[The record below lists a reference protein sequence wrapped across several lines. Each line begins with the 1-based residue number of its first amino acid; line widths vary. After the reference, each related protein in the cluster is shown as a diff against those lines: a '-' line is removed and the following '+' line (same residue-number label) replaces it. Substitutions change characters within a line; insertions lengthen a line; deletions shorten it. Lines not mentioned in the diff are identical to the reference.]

1 MSSNEN
7 VQRWQDIYEQS
18 LDIINQAKSPQWWN
32 YYSGGFSGPDVK
44 ATWGG
49 LVELRTIHMGGGRQN
64 GKTTWIRD
72 FMVKNPKAIVVLCNS
87 GLRNNF
93 IDAWAVEHKESV
105 FTRAF
110 TIMDLVTIVNNGPKQ
125 SLAFLNETTH
135 VIFDD
140 ASFNNA
146 IHTFAQTGN
155 GLFTKDTVV
164 IRMG

>member
-1 MSSNEN
+1 MSSNEY
-7 VQRWQDIYEQS
+7 VQRWQSIYEQS
-18 LDIINQAKSPQWWN
+18 LDIINHVQPTVWWDR
-32 YYSGGFSGPDVK
+32 GFIGADGK
-44 ATWGG
+44 ATWDG
-49 LVELRTIHMGGGRQN
+49 LVELRTVHMGAGRQN

-93 IDAWAVEHKESV
+93 IDAWAVEHNESV

-125 SLAFLNETTH
+125 SLAFLSETTH

-140 ASFNNA
+140 ASHNNA
-146 IHTFAQTGN
+146 IHHSALAKAVN
-155 GLFTKDTVV
+155 GLFTKETVV

>member
-1 MSSNEN
+1 MSSNEY
-7 VQRWQDIYEQS
+7 VHRWQAIYEQS
-18 LDIINQAKSPQWWN
+18 LDIINHVQPTIWWDREFI
-32 YYSGGFSGPDVK
+32 GHDGK

-49 LVELRTIHMGGGRQN
+49 LVELRTIHMGGGHQN

-140 ASFNNA
+140 ASYNNA